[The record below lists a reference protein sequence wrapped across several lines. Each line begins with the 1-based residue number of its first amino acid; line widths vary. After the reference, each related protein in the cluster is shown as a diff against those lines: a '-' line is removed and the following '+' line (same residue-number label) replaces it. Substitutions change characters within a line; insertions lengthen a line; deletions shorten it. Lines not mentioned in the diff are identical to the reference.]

1 MLIVRPEPRWSPAK
15 IIVSNRAFPSSRQ
28 ASNRGLLLGQLIRP
42 TP

>member
-28 ASNRGLLLGQLIRP
+28 VSNRGLLLGQLIRP